1 MHYKRLLHTTVASL
15 LSAAIISGST
25 TPDAHAQP
33 TNSYETIAA
42 LPQCNG
48 FESAITKLTILHD
61 GKPLEASA
69 TPIAGD
75 QAIYEMTFNNKGFYE
90 SGYPNTH
97 EVYLASSPYVY
108 VNGIEDKSWEER
120 FSDSSD
126 KTEYST
132 TKNFT
137 FFWPGPKNEYGKTGH
152 GQTARFIYRTE
163 ITEKDIAKNSLSQEF
178 IVPARTNPSGT
189 PLCTIKLTHK
199 QSIKSTLNID
209 SIIGIVL
216 GVLGALGVIGGIISA
231 LTGIIKF

>member
-1 MHYKRLLHTTVASL
+1 
-15 LSAAIISGST
+15 
-25 TPDAHAQP
+25 
-33 TNSYETIAA
+33 
-42 LPQCNG
+42 
-48 FESAITKLTILHD
+48 
-61 GKPLEASA
+61 
-69 TPIAGD
+69 
-75 QAIYEMTFNNKGFYE
+75 MTFNNKGFYE
-90 SGYPNTH
+90 SGYPDTH

-126 KTEYST
+126 QTKYST

-137 FFWPGPKNEYGKTGH
+137 FFWPGPKNEYGKTGR

-189 PLCTIKLTHK
+189 PLYTIKLTHK